1 MEREAGRRITLLS
14 IVLIDSTGGKG
25 TTATMLEM
33 AVKRQTGMVL
43 EVITP
48 NKFRRATIDRSFA
61 NAAIFIPV
69 SQAGLSSTGAA
80 PKITPA
86 LAQSLE
92 LGQIAARKDGKA
104 ILVNQPGDS
113 LITGVDAGAALV
125 AGIAGI
131 VDDRVLLMDGVIKS
145 LLTHQHI
152 HPRWRKMLAMG
163 ETAGRLRNVKT
174 MFEDWDEDVSSDYSQ
189 YAPCFKACMA
199 LAQLE
204 RLSPLRGQGHRY
216 SYVQLARA
224 LNLAEPETSF
234 HLSEVDLRK
243 VLSIVANRLM
253 PVGHDESERVHLPT
267 LVKSKWEFPD
277 DLPVVEGFSD
287 REISQ
292 VLYEACRSM
301 EITAPGL
308 NLGCSHCVVRLPT
321 RKTS

>member
-1 MEREAGRRITLLS
+1 MLS

-25 TTATMLEM
+25 ATARMLEM
-33 AVKRQTGMVL
+33 AVERQIGIVP

-48 NKFRRATIDRSFA
+48 DKFRRAAIDRSFA
-61 NAAIFIPV
+61 NTAIFIPV
-69 SQAGLSSTGAA
+69 SQAGLSSAGAA

-86 LAQSLE
+86 LAQSFE
-92 LGQIAARKDGKA
+92 LGQIAARKDGKV

-113 LITGVDAGAALV
+113 LITGIDAGAALM

-131 VDDRVLLMDGVIKS
+131 VDDRVLLTDRVVKS

-152 HPRWRKMLAMG
+152 HPRWRKLLAIG
-163 ETAGRLRNVKT
+163 ETAGRLRNVKA
-174 MFEDWDEDVSSDYSQ
+174 MFEEWDEDESSDYGQ

-199 LAQLE
+199 LAQLD

-224 LNLAEPETSF
+224 LNLAQPETSF

-243 VLSIVANRLM
+243 VLSIVANRLI
-253 PVGHDESERVHLPT
+253 PAGDDESERVHLPSH
-267 LVKSKWEFPD
+267 VKSKWEFPH

-287 REISQ
+287 REIYQ
-292 VLYEACRSM
+292 VLYEVCRSL
-301 EITAPGL
+301 ELTESGL
-308 NLGCSHCVVRLPT
+308 NLDCHTCVARLNSRELRRHPRVRP
-321 RKTS
+321 